1 MTCHEIG
8 QFCQR
13 SLRCRGAG
21 TVGLPALR
29 PGRKSCKCTDEHDG
43 EVRRASAE
51 RRMTRGRLLASA
63 SKRRVERKYGVRK
76 ICVYGCPGR
85 GGEAEPH
92 VFYLGARRLPVV
104 AILDR
109 WHDAAHRYF
118 EVKAEDG
125 RCFLLRHTP
134 APDHWELAGVSR
146 THRSLRPRVAALP
159 AGT

>member
-63 SKRRVERKYGVRK
+63 SKRRVERKYGVMK

-92 VFYLGARRLPVV
+92 VFYLGTRRLPVV

-109 WHDAAHRYF
+109 WHDASHRYF
-118 EVKAEDG
+118 E
-125 RCFLLRHTP
+125 
-134 APDHWELAGVSR
+134 SR
-146 THRSLRPRVAALP
+146 PTTVAASCCATP
-159 AGT
+159 RRATT